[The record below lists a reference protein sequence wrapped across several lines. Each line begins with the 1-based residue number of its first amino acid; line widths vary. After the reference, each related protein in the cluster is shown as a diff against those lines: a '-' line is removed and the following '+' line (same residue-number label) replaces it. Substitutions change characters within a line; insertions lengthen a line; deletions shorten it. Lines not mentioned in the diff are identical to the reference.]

1 MSGYLRSFSSG
12 FLWKGKFHRSH
23 SWSKLLV
30 TPKIY
35 VFAIPA
41 CIMLFSNY
49 LWYFGCK
56 GYTCW
61 KHYLIQN
68 DSAITNLPKT
78 TNIVNVFKV
87 EFCKAKNL
95 MSIIWH
101 SGLGDHLCG
110 KPLEYCFT
118 VTECIALRCS
128 ENRLW
133 STCHTVIRILK
144 SPVTLIKNIRMRF
157 ASPELNLK
165 FHFFRRQVAILHPSG
180 VLPSALIGLWFYSY
194 LEYSNASTTDK

>member
-1 MSGYLRSFSSG
+1 M
-12 FLWKGKFHRSH
+12 
-23 SWSKLLV
+23 
-30 TPKIY
+30 IY
-35 VFAIPA
+35 VSAIPA
-41 CIMLFSNY
+41 CLMFFSNY
-49 LWYFGCK
+49 LWYFRYK

-78 TNIVNVFKV
+78 TNIANVLKV

-101 SGLGDHLCG
+101 SGLGYYLCG
-110 KPLEYCFT
+110 KPLEDCFT
-118 VTECIALRCS
+118 VTEYVAHRCS

-133 STCHTVIRILK
+133 STCHTIVRFFK
-144 SPVTLIKNIRMRF
+144 SPVTSIKNIRMRF

-165 FHFFRRQVAILHPSG
+165 QFAFLCRLVAILHPSG
-180 VLPSALIGLWFYSY
+180 ILPSTSIARGFILSWNIEMPL
-194 LEYSNASTTDK
+194 LQSNNTFEIL